1 MMMEPV
7 RLAKAPK
14 GQAPETVP
22 EQTRARRGLER
33 DVLASLA
40 HGVLVV
46 DAELTIVYR
55 NAQAARWLPTGDK
68 LQNALQAGRVLPP
81 FEGWAKELQTVVRTG
96 ASRSFEFAAE
106 SEQDEAGPV
115 FTLHCTPLRSTA
127 SGTTGE
133 VVVLISDGSH
143 LAGLEERLAVSER
156 LASIGKLASRIAHE
170 LNNPLDGIL
179 RYINLS
185 LRLLKDT
192 PEPKLKSYLDES
204 RTGLKRM
211 VQIISE
217 LLEFSRATHGQFDLT
232 AINDLVDQAIRE
244 FTPRAQAH
252 GIVITADYQ
261 EKNMPAIRGGR
272 LYQVCCNLIK
282 NAIDAMPGGGRLT
295 ISTGRVDQH
304 VVLRVADTGPGL
316 PEDVSRIFEPF
327 YTTKQ
332 VGQGA
337 GLGLAISKDFVED
350 MGGTLEGKTDP
361 EGGAVFTVRIPLSSC
376 HSEREK
382 DSTHPTRG
390 SHTNVSEPAPS
401 EGS

>member
-7 RLAKAPK
+7 RLAKAPQ
-14 GQAPETVP
+14 GQAPGALP
-22 EQTRARRGLER
+22 EHTHVRWGLEQ

-46 DAELTIVYR
+46 GAELTVVYR
-55 NAQAARWLPTGDK
+55 NAQAARWLPTSDK
-68 LQNALQAGRVLPP
+68 LEEALQAGRILGP

-106 SEQDEAGPV
+106 GEQDEAGPV
-115 FTLHCTPLRSTA
+115 FTLHCTPLRSRE
-127 SGTTGE
+127 SGSTGE
-133 VVVLISDGSH
+133 VVILISDGSH

-232 AINDLVDQAIRE
+232 PINDLVDQAIRE
-244 FTPRAQAH
+244 FTLRAQAH

-261 EKNMPAIRGGR
+261 EKDMPAVRGGR
-272 LYQVCCNLIK
+272 LYQICCNLIK
-282 NAIDAMPGGGRLT
+282 NAIDAMPNGGRLT
-295 ISTGRVDQH
+295 VSTGRVDEH

-316 PEDVSRIFEPF
+316 PEDVSKIFEPF
-327 YTTKQ
+327 YTTKE
-332 VGQGA
+332 VGQGS

-350 MGGTLEGKTDP
+350 MGGTLEGETDP
-361 EGGAVFTVRIPLSSC
+361 EGGAIFTVRIPLSSC
-376 HSEREK
+376 HSEQEE
-382 DSTHPTRG
+382 DSTHP
-390 SHTNVSEPAPS
+390 SHDGDAGKTDPAPR